1 MVDKKYLLNSIQM
14 AQFVAKGYLRFDELI
29 PKAINDRIMQDIDA
43 GAVKPAA
50 AGTPLSQCYLP
61 PSAVGEMIRMPEV
74 AGIIESLVGPD
85 PLFDHQAVHVR
96 EPNED
101 SAQAMHG
108 DSTIDTRL
116 AFDIQLMYFPHDVT
130 RDMGG
135 TLIVPGSQYRRIN
148 EMDIARYQNFLGQI
162 QTVCKAG
169 TLLIVHH
176 GIWHCGR
183 QNKSNQKRYMFKVRL
198 NPAVRQ
204 LRLWNTDDLTGEESK
219 PQILFDGSHKI
230 PELQAILNSREPW
243 FENGDGRLEVI
254 NRIKQWRFLTGDDH
268 FDAYYWLTR
277 LENEPEAVRGG
288 IHF

>member
-1 MVDKKYLLNSIQM
+1 MVSKEYLLNSKQM
-14 AQFVAKGYLRFDELI
+14 AEFVARGFLRFDEFI
-29 PKAINDRIMQDIDA
+29 PAELNERIMRDIDA
-43 GAVKPAA
+43 KQVKAQP
-50 AGTPLSQCYLP
+50 AGTPLSQCYPP
-61 PSAVGEMIRMPEV
+61 PSAVGEMLRLPQV
-74 AGIIESLVGPD
+74 QGIIQSLVGPD

-101 SAQAMHG
+101 SAQALHG

-130 RDMGG
+130 LDMGG
-135 TLIVPGSQYRRIN
+135 TLILPGSQYRRIN

-162 QTVCKAG
+162 RTVCKAG

-219 PQILFDGSHKI
+219 PQILFDGSKI
-230 PELQAILNSREPW
+230 PELQAILNAREPW

-254 NRIKQWRFLTGDDH
+254 NRIKQWRFLTGDDS

-277 LENEPEAVRGG
+277 LENEPEALME
-288 IHF
+288 